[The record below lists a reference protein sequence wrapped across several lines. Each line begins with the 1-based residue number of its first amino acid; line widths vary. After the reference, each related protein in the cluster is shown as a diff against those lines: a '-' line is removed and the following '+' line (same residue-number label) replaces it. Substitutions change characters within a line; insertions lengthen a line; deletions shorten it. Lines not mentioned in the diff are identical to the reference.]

1 MHKTPAFVAVSLLTL
16 GMMTYLLFNHL
27 QYAVKFTNLAV
38 CYSIMFVHLALKM
51 LASLAAKPHTVAP
64 GADLDLLRVDVVV
77 PIYNEDP
84 ALLAA
89 GITAMAGQ
97 DRRPRALWL
106 VDDGSQ
112 ADGVPVLALQDPAVL
127 RAIAEAERAGIT
139 VVCRRQDNSGKRE
152 AQSVAFAE
160 SDADIFV
167 TTDSDTY
174 LRADALA
181 NLLIPFSR
189 PEVMSVGGTAYGQ
202 NYRKN
207 LLTRSLDLGFVMSF
221 LQGRVAEGYFGSVRV
236 NCGILA
242 AYRGHVVRE
251 NLHRF
256 LNQRFMGV
264 PVRAG
269 DDRALTFFAKEK
281 GRTEFQ
287 PYAVAFS
294 ALPEN
299 LSHLARQRM
308 RWARSWCWGTLWLLR
323 RPIRSADFLF
333 TATQTLGILAYGFAS
348 SIALVGAISGAIS
361 VDLLIWSVLV
371 AMGIGYLSHL
381 RYVLIAQQQEP
392 LHQRLITWA
401 VSPLTSALYLG
412 LLLPLYYRALAQ
424 PAPRAWGTRQRVEV
438 GLHPT
443 ATTAPDTTARTAAAP
458 TVTASDTTAPTADRV
473 VPPELPTQ
481 PAGPST
487 APAGPHTPRAPA
499 GRPVRDDRGVRVG

>member
-1 MHKTPAFVAVSLLTL
+1 MKRTPGFILVSIISL
-16 GMMTYLLFNHL
+16 GMMTMLLINHL
-27 QYAVKFTNLAV
+27 SYAVKFTNLAV
-38 CYSIMFVHLALKM
+38 CYTLMFIHLALKM
-51 LASLAAKPHTVAP
+51 VASLAAVPHKAQP
-64 GADLDLLRVDVVV
+64 GVDLDALTVDVVV

-84 ALLAA
+84 DLLAA
-89 GITAMAGQ
+89 GVTAMSRQ
-97 DRRPRALWL
+97 DRKPRALWL

-112 ADGVPVLALQDPAVL
+112 RDGVPFPVLEEPVV
-127 RAIAEAERAGIT
+127 REAIAVARSAGID
-139 VVCRRQDNSGKRE
+139 VVCRRQDNKGKRE

-174 LRADALA
+174 LQQDALA
-181 NLLIPFSR
+181 LMLIPFSR

-202 NYRKN
+202 NVARN
-207 LLTRSLDLGFVMSF
+207 ILTRALDLGFVMSF
-221 LQGRVAEGYFGSVRV
+221 LQGRVAEGYFGAVRV

-242 AYRGHVVRE
+242 AYRGDVVRP
-251 NLHRF
+251 NLGRF

-269 DDRALTFFAKEK
+269 DDRALTFFAKER

-287 PYAVAFS
+287 PLAIAYS

-333 TATQTLGILAYGFAS
+333 TATQCLGILAYG
-348 SIALVGAISGAIS
+348 IAMTIGLLGAVSGAIS

-371 AMGIGYLSHL
+371 AVGIGYVAHL
-381 RYVLIAQQQEP
+381 RYVLVARREQP
-392 LHQRLITWA
+392 VWQRLLTWLT
-401 VSPLTSALYLG
+401 SPLTSMLYLA

-438 GLHPT
+438 GLHKP
-443 ATTAPDTTARTAAAP
+443 ATAA
-458 TVTASDTTAPTADRV
+458 TAD
-473 VPPELPTQ
+473 T
-481 PAGPST
+481 S
-487 APAGPHTPRAPA
+487 APANAPVPA
-499 GRPVRDDRGVRVG
+499 VVGAA